1 MSFFARITR
10 SIATSA
16 PITFLINKSKVI
28 KLPGFQGIPLFDVIN
43 FFAQQVKK
51 VGMKERASAIAFNF
65 VMAIPPA
72 IIFFFTLIPY
82 LPIAKQFSASL
93 DRLIIDI
100 IPGQQKGSPLLNF
113 LEDFIKKP
121 RTGLLSIGFILSLY
135 FSSNAVLGIMR
146 SFDKNY
152 EGFRKRKMIEKRG
165 VALKLTLILFV
176 LVFISVLFLAS
187 PQIFNLISRHDKN
200 HTLRMIINNVR
211 WVVIVLLFFYSIS
224 YIYRH
229 APAIHKKWKFIN
241 TGSIVATFLMILFTF
256 GFSYWVNHFARY
268 NQLYG
273 SISTILIVM
282 LLIYFNSLVL
292 LIGFELNVSIHSLK
306 RIADERN
313 KNPADGNQNSA

>member
-1 MSFFARITR
+1 MSFFARITKTI
-10 SIATSA
+10 STSA
-16 PITFLINKSKVI
+16 PITFLVNKSKVI
-28 KLPGFQGIPLFDVIN
+28 VLPGFQGIPLFDVIN
-43 FFAQQVKK
+43 FFARQVKK

-82 LPIAKQFSASL
+82 LPIAKPFVASL
-93 DRLIIDI
+93 NRLIIDI
-100 IPGQQKGSPLLNF
+100 IPGQQKDSALLKF

-152 EGFRKRKMIEKRG
+152 EGFRKRKTIEKRG
-165 VALKLTLILFV
+165 VALKLTMILFV
-176 LVFISVLFLAS
+176 LVFISVLFLAA
-187 PQIFNLISRHDKN
+187 PQIFNLIGHKERN
-200 HTLRMIINNVR
+200 HPFRMIINNIR

-224 YIYRH
+224 YIYLH
-229 APAIHKKWKFIN
+229 APAVHKKWKFVN
-241 TGSIVATFLMILFTF
+241 TGSIVATFLMILFTL
-256 GFSYWVNHFARY
+256 GFSYWVNHFGKY

-273 SISTILIVM
+273 SISTILIMM

-292 LIGFELNVSIHSLK
+292 LIGFELNVSITSLK

-313 KNPADGNQNSA
+313 KNPADGNKNPG

>member
-1 MSFFARITR
+1 MSFFARITK
-10 SIATSA
+10 SISHSA
-16 PITFLINKSKVI
+16 PANFLVNKSKVI
-28 KLPGFQGIPLFDVIN
+28 ILPGFHGIPLFDVIN
-43 FFAQQVKK
+43 FFFKQVKK

-82 LPIAKQFSASL
+82 LPISKQFISAL
-93 DRLIIDI
+93 DSLIIDI
-100 IPGQQKGSPLLNF
+100 IPGQQYSSPLLKF
-113 LEDFIKKP
+113 LHDFISKP

-152 EGFRKRKMIEKRG
+152 EGFRKRKIVEKRS

-176 LVFISVLFLAS
+176 LVFISVLFFAARGQVL
-187 PQIFNLISRHDKN
+187 QFIGIKN
-200 HTLRMIINNVR
+200 HGLRVLINNIR
-211 WVVIVLLFFYSIS
+211 WVIIVLLFFYSIS

-229 APAIHKKWKFIN
+229 APAVHKKWNFIN
-241 TGSIVATFLMILFTF
+241 TGSIVATFLMIVFTF
-256 GFSYWVNHFARY
+256 GFSYWVNHFGRY

-292 LIGFELNVSIHSLK
+292 LIGFELNVSITSLK

-313 KNPADGNQNSA
+313 KNPATGNENPA

>member
-1 MSFFARITR
+1 MSFFARITKTV
-10 SIATSA
+10 STSA
-16 PITFLINKSKVI
+16 PITFLVNKSKVI
-28 KLPGFQGIPLFDVIN
+28 VLPGFQGIPLFDVIN
-43 FFAQQVKK
+43 FFAKQVKK

-82 LPIAKQFSASL
+82 LPISKEFHTAL
-93 DRLIIDI
+93 NNLIIDI
-100 IPGQQKGSPLLNF
+100 IPGQRYNSPLLKF
-113 LEDFIKKP
+113 LDDFISRP

-152 EGFRKRKMIEKRG
+152 EGFRKRKIVEKRS
-165 VALKLTLILFV
+165 VAIKLTLILFV
-176 LVFISVLFLAS
+176 LVFISVLFLAA
-187 PQIFNLISRHDKN
+187 PQLLKVLDPSTKK
-200 HTLRMIINNVR
+200 HTIRLIINNIR

-224 YIYRH
+224 YIYLH
-229 APAIHKKWKFIN
+229 APAVHKKWKLIN

-256 GFSYWVNHFARY
+256 VFSYWVNHFGKY

-313 KNPADGNQNSA
+313 KNLAEGNQNPA